1 MQLVLLRRLVECA
14 CCCDQASDSKPN
26 QSSLLTQTTFPTQP
40 NGEVKATTTQVCANG
55 KMRLLLSRACNNTA
69 PDPVPCRPS
78 QGSHTKL
85 FREPAATI
93 DDDAKF
99 DTVLMQRTMM
109 RESGSVSLAVHGG
122 ATSQHFPVFL
132 AEWHK
137 NDRILKFVGL
147 LFPVAES

>member
-1 MQLVLLRRLVECA
+1 
-14 CCCDQASDSKPN
+14 
-26 QSSLLTQTTFPTQP
+26 
-40 NGEVKATTTQVCANG
+40 
-55 KMRLLLSRACNNTA
+55 MRAR
-69 PDPVPCRPS
+69 
-78 QGSHTKL
+78 L